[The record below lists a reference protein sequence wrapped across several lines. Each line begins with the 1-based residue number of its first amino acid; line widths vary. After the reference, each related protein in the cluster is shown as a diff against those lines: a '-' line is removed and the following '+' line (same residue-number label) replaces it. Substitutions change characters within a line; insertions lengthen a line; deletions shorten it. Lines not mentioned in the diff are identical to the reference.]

1 MGCETKVQRR
11 QVEFHV
17 QSAMK
22 LHLDLACV
30 KLNDTEVKLNTTQ
43 AKLNDTQETTTRLME
58 KLDNLQRR
66 FEERNINEEIVMA
79 RNESLEFPRAFLWKV
94 DNFIENLRQAT
105 AGRHRLASTPF
116 YTERYGYKLRL
127 SIVPNGDGRGKNTHL
142 SVFIIVMKGE
152 YDTILTWPFKKEVKF
167 TLIDQQE
174 DPVERQNVIRKLT
187 GNSLKS
193 NYDRPI
199 GGENKGRGFPE
210 FITHE
215 KLHSRRYIL
224 DDTLFLQVEVGP

>member
-1 MGCETKVQRR
+1 
-11 QVEFHV
+11 
-17 QSAMK
+17 MK

-30 KLNDTEVKLNTTQ
+30 KLSDTEVMLNVTQTKLT
-43 AKLNDTQETTTRLME
+43 DTQETTMRLME

-66 FEERNINEEIVMA
+66 FEERNASEEIVMI

-94 DNFIENLRQAT
+94 DNFSENLRQAH
-105 AGRHRLASTPF
+105 ARRHRLASTPF
-116 YTERYGYKLRL
+116 YTEKYGYKLRL

-152 YDTILTWPFKKEVKF
+152 YDAILTWPFKKEVTF

-174 DPVERQNVIRKLT
+174 DPVERQNVMRKLT
-187 GNSLKS
+187 ADTPLKG
-193 NYDRPI
+193 NYDRPE

-210 FITHE
+210 FISHE
-215 KLHSRRYIL
+215 KLRSRRYIL
-224 DDTLFLQVEVGP
+224 DDTLFLQVQVGP